1 MRSYWALGSRAV
13 AAAFALFAGS
23 IGAHAL
29 DVTVANDLRER
40 LAGLELL
47 YPTQD
52 VRVAF
57 GEHDRVPLIDRLHYT
72 YTPPSETG
80 SDSEPGVTATI
91 IRLDGVIEKGD
102 TERVKGEVEK
112 HRRSVIVISGP
123 GGNFAEALRI
133 GEYINSDIGG
143 QDPRIG
149 GIIVLNGT
157 QCLSACA
164 LIAAWAPGGPYV
176 EHGAV
181 LGFHLPF
188 LPAGRAEE
196 ITQPAGEMLNVAY
209 DISLAFNELV
219 LRKLVTP
226 DLIRAAYKHRS
237 ADSFLFLKEGWQYA
251 ENGFRAI
258 GQRALSEPA
267 HVEGVDMGMVADFCM
282 RHIALLKNQEA
293 TFSDW
298 EYSEFNIFGSEKT
311 TFTSLAQPEG
321 HNWFLFLSNSELTS
335 LVCRA
340 GTDGDGN
347 LQVELL
353 SRDKASCSGPMKSVE
368 SESSCH
374 AAVPQAQ
381 APVSRYQMMEYLGCM
396 SADFGRGEMSVKS
409 PLVIRRDVN
418 MREKPDIDG
427 QVVRRALAGESVVPE
442 SCQVTDDKQTVWF
455 QVKGADGKTG
465 WVSGR
470 YVDRPRG
477 HMLYKSMYRDDNDE

>member
-1 MRSYWALGSRAV
+1 MASRC
-13 AAAFALFAGS
+13 AAAIPVIVALAQ
-23 IGAHAL
+23 GALAL
-29 DVTVANDLRER
+29 EVTPDEGLRDR
-40 LAGLELL
+40 LSRLELL

-52 VRVAF
+52 IRIAF
-57 GEHDRVPLIDRLHYT
+57 GEHERVPLLRRLHYA
-72 YTPPSETG
+72 YSVPSVVG
-80 SDSEPGVTATI
+80 SDSEAAKTSTI

-102 TERVKGEVEK
+102 AEKIKTEVMQ
-112 HRRSVIVISGP
+112 HDRSVLVISGP

-176 EHGAV
+176 EHGAE

-188 LPAGRAEE
+188 LPAGRAED

-237 ADSFLFLKEGWQYA
+237 ADSFLSLKEGWQYA
-251 ENGFRAI
+251 ENGFVAV
-258 GQRALSEPA
+258 GERALSEPA
-267 HVEGVDMGMVADFCM
+267 HVEGVDMGMVADLCM
-282 RHIALLKNQEA
+282 RHIALLKNQQA
-293 TFSDW
+293 NFSDW
-298 EYSEFNIFGSEKT
+298 EYSDFNIYGSEKT
-311 TFTSLAQPEG
+311 TFSSLAKAEG
-321 HNWFLFLSNSELTS
+321 HNWFLFLSDRDLTN

-353 SRDKASCSGPMKSVE
+353 DRDKVSCSGPMKSVQ
-368 SESSCH
+368 SESTCH
-374 AAVPQAQ
+374 TAAPQAQ

-396 SADFGRGEMSVKS
+396 STGFGQGEMSVKK

-418 MREKPDIDG
+418 MRDKPDIDG
-427 QVVRRALAGESVVPE
+427 QVVRRALAGENVVPE
-442 SCQVTDDKQTVWF
+442 SCQATDDKQTVWF
-455 QVKGADGKTG
+455 QVVGADGARG
-465 WVSGR
+465 WISGR
-470 YVDRPRG
+470 YADRPRG
-477 HMLYKSMYRDDNDE
+477 HVLYQSMYRDDSIE